1 MNNAASNSGL
11 INVPQ
16 AEHLAVVILPQ
27 HLWIRKHS
35 LSLALPPRPTIDTD
49 RLDQLQPPPPP
60 GEKNVSLLLNPHQ
73 VVRVLHMCR
82 IYLSVPQ
89 QTCVL
94 SQGQQRVIVLIN
106 LSLWAQG
113 AAAEVS
119 GIYCQS

>member
-1 MNNAASNSGL
+1 MNNAVSNSGL

-27 HLWIRKHS
+27 HLRSLELDNTHSPAIS
-35 LSLALPPRPTIDTD
+35 LSDSSPTKKTD
-49 RLDQLQPPPPP
+49 RLDQLHPPPPL
-60 GEKNVSLLLNPHQ
+60 KNLSLLLKPHQ

-106 LSLWAQG
+106 LSL
-113 AAAEVS
+113 
-119 GIYCQS
+119 

>member
-1 MNNAASNSGL
+1 MNNSASNSGL
-11 INVPQ
+11 INVLQ

-27 HLWIRKHS
+27 HLCTPELENTPS
-35 LSLALPPRPTIDTD
+35 LSFPPRPTINTD
-49 RLDQLQPPPPP
+49 RLDQLQPPTS
-60 GEKNVSLLLNPHQ
+60 EKNLSLLLNPHQ

-106 LSLWAQG
+106 LSL
-113 AAAEVS
+113 
-119 GIYCQS
+119 

>member
-16 AEHLAVVILPQ
+16 AEHLAVVILLQ
-27 HLWIRKHS
+27 HLRSPELENTHS
-35 LSLALPPRPTIDTD
+35 LLLSSSHVQPSRQTD
-49 RLDQLQPPPPP
+49 LISYNPPPPK
-60 GEKNVSLLLNPHQ
+60 KNLSLLLNPHQ

-89 QTCVL
+89 QTCAL

-106 LSLWAQG
+106 LSL
-113 AAAEVS
+113 
-119 GIYCQS
+119 

>member
-27 HLWIRKHS
+27 HLRSPELENTRS
-35 LSLALPPRPTIDTD
+35 LFPHVQPSRQTD
-49 RLDQLQPPPPP
+49 LISYNPPPHLR
-60 GEKNVSLLLNPHQ
+60 KNLSLLLNPHQ

-106 LSLWAQG
+106 LSL
-113 AAAEVS
+113 
-119 GIYCQS
+119 

>member
-11 INVPQ
+11 INVPR

-27 HLWIRKHS
+27 HLRSPELENTPSLFLHVQPSRQTDLISYNPHLRKN
-35 LSLALPPRPTIDTD
+35 LA
-49 RLDQLQPPPPP
+49 
-60 GEKNVSLLLNPHQ
+60 LLLNPHQ

-94 SQGQQRVIVLIN
+94 SQGQQCVIVLIN

>member
-27 HLWIRKHS
+27 HLRSPELENTRLS
-35 LSLALPPRPTIDTD
+35 LSLPPCPATETD
-49 RLDQLQPPPPP
+49 RHDQFTTPHLQ
-60 GEKNVSLLLNPHQ
+60 KNLSLLLNPHQ

-106 LSLWAQG
+106 LSL
-113 AAAEVS
+113 
-119 GIYCQS
+119 